1 LLSLYAAVSER
12 TMGILAV
19 HVRTMGHAEAV
30 CRLFTMPENWIE
42 HRRGLDGER
51 LGWMKP
57 VGDGFIVIDL
67 LGREKTGVVDWF
79 DAEETLDDLG
89 IGYLADA
96 YELRLD
102 TGARLRVRVAEV
114 SAQEIRVKK
123 DDWGDMSAPQLFYT
137 LPFPAP
143 DALRPLHRK

>member
-1 LLSLYAAVSER
+1 MS
-12 TMGILAV
+12 
-19 HVRTMGHAEAV
+19 
-30 CRLFTMPENWIE
+30 ENWIE

-57 VGDGFIVIDL
+57 VDDGFVVIDL

-79 DAEETLDDLG
+79 VAEETLDDLG
-89 IGYLADA
+89 IGYLADP

-102 TGARLRVRVAEV
+102 TGEWLRVRMAEV
-114 SAQEIRVKK
+114 SVQEIRVKK
-123 DDWGDMSAPQLFYT
+123 DDWGDINVPGLFFT

-143 DALRPLHRK
+143 ETLRPLHR

>member
-1 LLSLYAAVSER
+1 
-12 TMGILAV
+12 
-19 HVRTMGHAEAV
+19 
-30 CRLFTMPENWIE
+30 MPENWIE

-51 LGWMKP
+51 VGWKKP
-57 VGDGFIVIDL
+57 VGDGFVAIDL

-79 DAEETLDDLG
+79 SAEETLDDLG
-89 IGYLADA
+89 IGYLADP

-102 TGARLRVRVAEV
+102 SGEWLRVRMAEV

-123 DDWGDMSAPQLFYT
+123 DDWGDMNAPQLYYT

-143 DALRPLHRK
+143 DTLRPLHR